1 MKIQSKSISIIDHAN
16 DQNWN
21 HVFFIVN
28 PVTAILARLI
38 IERFKI
44 DKKNLIIYSLRNT
57 DVSIIGD
64 DYKHLKKSIFK
75 RLFIKLGLNSVS
87 NSVLNDLKKKN
98 NPFLIYCS
106 WCFHESISTPSIN
119 RILESELS
127 RGHLYIEEGQATY
140 RPSRPFNTS
149 KQVKEIHKHAESF
162 KQMYR
167 DDAYG
172 YISILKDA
180 FPKVP
185 KEKKLILDNLNDLKN
200 FYKPKLMGIK
210 SIGLTCAQRRIRDNE
225 WETMLRKLFKSMPE
239 GGIVKIHP
247 SFLTDGKK
255 RKKILSI
262 FSKLRDQYKNIE
274 LCDDD
279 VILEIEMLYEKKEL
293 IGSITSLEVYADNF
307 GSDFKKIELFKV
319 TS

>member
-1 MKIQSKSISIIDHAN
+1 MI
-16 DQNWN
+16 
-21 HVFFIVN
+21 
-28 PVTAILARLI
+28 T
-38 IERFKI
+38 
-44 DKKNLIIYSLRNT
+44 T
-57 DVSIIGD
+57 
-64 DYKHLKKSIFK
+64 LKKINFQ

-167 DDAYG
+167 DDSLWIYF
-172 YISILKDA
+172 YSQRCISKG
-180 FPKVP
+180 PKR
-185 KEKKLILDNLNDLKN
+185 KKLILDNLNDLKN

-210 SIGLTCAQRRIRDNE
+210 TIGLTCAQRRIKDNE
-225 WETMLRKLFKSMPE
+225 WETML
-239 GGIVKIHP
+239 
-247 SFLTDGKK
+247 
-255 RKKILSI
+255 
-262 FSKLRDQYKNIE
+262 KNC
-274 LCDDD
+274 LNQC
-279 VILEIEMLYEKKEL
+279 LKE
-293 IGSITSLEVYADNF
+293 E
-307 GSDFKKIELFKV
+307 
-319 TS
+319 